1 MAQDYKVD
9 VILND
14 SVAQGL
20 SEQDEVVVDDYTS
33 SDMKIVIRLQVI
45 QRLCRLG
52 VFYMYM
58 LVIS

>member
-1 MAQDYKVD
+1 VAQDYKVD

-20 SEQDEVVVDDYTS
+20 SEQDEVVDDYTS